1 MASKKTTA
9 LPKSVSILDGQDPLF
24 DPIAHKARLKAE
36 AAAKARIVHRLVAFR
51 TDAERHIRVIN
62 QALTMLENGLQLPD
76 LAQAIGLPSV
86 TPRASRPLRPWLL
99 RPGSNMDFVATLL
112 EVAGR
117 KGLSEKQIVAALRAD
132 GRLAAASNPA
142 KAAHYTV
149 TELERRSKNIFRVAR
164 VNGARWIARGNFD
177 VWRKPVR

>member
-1 MASKKTTA
+1 
-9 LPKSVSILDGQDPLF
+9 
-24 DPIAHKARLKAE
+24 
-36 AAAKARIVHRLVAFR
+36 
-51 TDAERHIRVIN
+51 
-62 QALTMLENGLQLPD
+62 MLENGLQLPD

-112 EVAGR
+112 EGAGR

-164 VNGARWIARGNFD
+164 VNGARWIARGKFD
-177 VWRKPVR
+177 VWRKII